1 MIPDKLPTCRTILL
15 NAWMATPSFA
25 ASVQAAQGGKAD
37 METMLRL
44 QKLMHTPMV
53 GRGMKWFLQTV
64 AA

>member
-1 MIPDKLPTCRTILL
+1 MSPAKLPTCHTILL
-15 NAWMATPSFA
+15 NAWMATPGFA

-44 QKLMHTPMV
+44 QKLMHTPVV
-53 GRGMKWFLQTV
+53 GRGMKWFLMTV

>member
-1 MIPDKLPTCRTILL
+1 MSPAKLPTCHTILL
-15 NAWMATPSFA
+15 NAWMATPGFA

-44 QKLMHTPMV
+44 QKLMHTPVV
-53 GRGMKWFLQTV
+53 GRGMKWFLKTV

>member
-1 MIPDKLPTCRTILL
+1 MTPDKLPTCRTILL
-15 NAWMATPSFA
+15 NAWMATPGFA

-44 QKLMHTPMV
+44 QKLMHTPVV